1 MLIHAYRRK
10 EAIEVSL
17 FDQTIVFAPNADGAV
32 VAEVEDERCI
42 ERLLSIDEAYTQHN
56 APDDGEASEPDP
68 LVLTNDAGE
77 TLDIGK
83 MTAKQV
89 RALAAAQEPPIEL
102 PGGNGTPVAE
112 LRVLLAHGLRS
123 RD

>member
-10 EAIEVSL
+10 EPITVDLFGLTIE
-17 FDQTIVFAPNADGAV
+17 FTRNDAGAV
-32 VAEVEDERCI
+32 VAEVRDARCI
-42 ERLLSIDEAYTQHN
+42 ERLLSIDDAYVAYGEPEQQADEPEA
-56 APDDGEASEPDP
+56 AP
-68 LVLTNDAGE
+68 LVLVNDAGE

-89 RALAAAQEPPIEL
+89 RAMAAENDIEL

-112 LRVLLAHGLRS
+112 LRQLLADALRG
-123 RD
+123 